1 MLDWIILYLGDSI
14 LQCKMLMQRADS
26 LEKTLILGKIGGK
39 RRRRWQRMRWLDSIT
54 DSMDMNPS
62 KLWEV
67 VEDKGAWLAAVHG
80 ITKSRTQLNNWTIAT
95 GRSLGVDKCSSP
107 QPDLVNQNCPQ
118 ILPYVLW
125 ITKSLLVGNH
135 CPPETYLPQVTDGQD
150 QESIRF
156 QIPLT
161 AGTGSRCWSLPSGFS
176 FPSSSAFTWGL
187 FPRPSSRWGHPWVL
201 FPLLVRLPHGHCC
214 FHSFHSSATFFFSSS
229 LE

>member
-95 GRSLGVDKCSSP
+95 ARSLGVDKCSSP

-161 AGTGSRCWSLPSGFS
+161 AGSWEPLLKSPFWVLLSILLCLYMRSFSKAQQQMGAPLSS
-176 FPSSSAFTWGL
+176 FPLIGKIA
-187 FPRPSSRWGHPWVL
+187 PRS
-201 FPLLVRLPHGHCC
+201 LLL
-214 FHSFHSSATFFFSSS
+214 S
-229 LE
+229 